1 MQVAA
6 QAEPRRRRAGRVLLV
21 DAADRVLLFEGSDPH
36 RPDRRYWF
44 TPGGGLDDGE
54 TTAQAAARELYEET
68 GLAVSAE
75 RLGDPVHSEVTTF
88 SFAGVAYRQEQDFFL
103 VRVPQWQVDTS
114 GFDEVER
121 DWVHGHRW
129 WSAAELRDTGEVYFP
144 ADLVA
149 VLEGAGVGGC

>member
-1 MQVAA
+1 MQVAP

-21 DAADRVLLFEGSDPH
+21 DAADRVLLFRGSDPH
-36 RPDRRYWF
+36 RPDRQYWF

-68 GLAVSAE
+68 GLAVPAE
-75 RLGDPVHSEVTTF
+75 RLGGPVHSEVTAF
-88 SFAGVAYRQEQDFFL
+88 SFAGVAYQQEQDFFV

-121 DWVHGHRW
+121 AWVHGHHW
-129 WSAAELRDTGEVYFP
+129 WSVAELRGTDEVIYP

-149 VLEGAGVGGC
+149 VMCGAGVVAC